1 MNYIEMYKNVRKDLG
16 KVKGGND
23 EKFNE
28 LFLLTCLLIWDMSC
42 ANKEQ
47 LDRILTLL
55 NEFDYKRNFESEEK

>member
-47 LDRILTLL
+47 LERILTLL
-55 NEFDYKRNFESEEK
+55 NEFDYKRNFESEE